1 VIPVAEARQRI
12 LAALSPVGAE
22 VVPLSAAWG
31 RVLATPVAARMDKP
45 ATDVSA
51 MDGFAVRASDCVEP
65 PTRLSVIGSAPAGHP
80 FRGTVGLGEAVRVF
94 TGSVIPSG
102 ADSVVIQEDTDFSAR
117 GEGAAEVEIRVAAK
131 PGAHI
136 RRRAGDFAAGSLLL
150 SPPRRLTAR
159 DVGIAASAG
168 HAWLTVRR
176 RPRVAILSTGDEIA
190 LPGDPVPAGG
200 LVSSNG
206 FMLEAVVRA
215 AGGEPTTLPIAP
227 DDPAA
232 IAAAVAAARG
242 ADLVVT
248 SGGASVG
255 QHDLVRPALA
265 PLGLSLDFWKIA
277 MRPGK
282 PFMFGRVGEAALI
295 GLPGNPVSAT
305 VCAIL
310 FLVPAIER
318 LLGLPGEAPE
328 TVRARAG
335 APLPAN
341 DHRADHLRATL
352 SRDEEGG
359 LVATP
364 ATSQDSSQMAILA
377 AADGLILRPP
387 NAPAVAAGAW
397 VDVIPLGGRDI

>member
-1 VIPVAEARQRI
+1 MIPVAEARERI
-12 LAALSPVGAE
+12 VAALSPVGVE

-31 RVLATPVAARMDKP
+31 RVLAAPVAARMDKP
-45 ATDVSA
+45 GTDVSA
-51 MDGFAVRASDCVEP
+51 MDGFAVRAGDCGSLP
-65 PTRLSVIGSAPAGHP
+65 ARLRVVGSAPAGHP
-80 FRGTVGLGEAVRVF
+80 FTGRVGPGEAVRLF
-94 TGSVIPSG
+94 TGSVMPEG
-102 ADSVVIQEDTDFSAR
+102 ADAVVIQEDTDLAER
-117 GEGAAEVEIRVAAK
+117 GEGAAEVEIRFAPK
-131 PGAHI
+131 PGAHV
-136 RRRAGDFAAGSLLL
+136 RRRAGDFAAGTVLLA
-150 SPPRRLTAR
+150 PPRRLTAR

-190 LPGDPVPAGG
+190 LPGDPVPDGG
-200 LVSSNG
+200 LVSSNS
-206 FMLEAVVRA
+206 FVLDAVVRA
-215 AGGEPTTLPIAP
+215 VGGEPTTLPIAP
-227 DDPAA
+227 DDPDA

-255 QHDLVRPALA
+255 QHDLIRPALA

-310 FLVPAIER
+310 FLAPAIER
-318 LLGLPGEAPE
+318 LLGLAGAAPA

-335 APLPAN
+335 AGLAAN

-352 SRDEEGG
+352 SRDAEGA

-364 ATSQDSSQMAILA
+364 APRQDSSQMAILA
-377 AADGLILRPP
+377 TAEALILRAP
-387 NAPAVAAGAW
+387 NAAEVAAGEW

>member
-1 VIPVAEARQRI
+1 MISVEEARGRI
-12 LAALSPVGAE
+12 VAALSPVGPE

-31 RVLATPVAARMDKP
+31 RVLAAPVAARMDKP
-45 ATDVSA
+45 GHDVSA
-51 MDGFAVRASDCVEP
+51 MDGYALRAADCAALP
-65 PTRLSVIGSAPAGHP
+65 ARLSVIGAAPAGHP
-80 FRGTVGLGEAVRVF
+80 FAGTVGPGEAVRLY
-94 TGSVIPSG
+94 TGSVIPDG
-102 ADSVVIQEDTDFSAR
+102 ADAVVIQEDTDE
-117 GEGAAEVEIRVAAK
+117 GEETVEIRFSPR

-136 RRRAGDFAAGSLLL
+136 RPRAGDFAAAAVLL
-150 SPPRRLTAR
+150 SPPRRMTSR

-190 LPGDPVPAGG
+190 LPGDPVPPGG
-200 LVSSNG
+200 LVSSNS
-206 FMLEAVVRA
+206 FVLDAIVRA
-215 AGGEPTTLPIAP
+215 AGGEPMTLPIAP

-232 IAAAVAAARG
+232 IAEAVAALRM

-255 QHDLVRPALA
+255 AHDLVRPALG

-282 PFMFGRVGEAALI
+282 PFMFGCIGEAALV

-318 LLGLPGEAPE
+318 LLGLPGAAPA
-328 TVRARAG
+328 TMRARAG
-335 APLPAN
+335 ARLAAN
-341 DHRADHLRATL
+341 DHRADHLRASL
-352 SRDEEGG
+352 SRDAEGT

-364 ATSQDSSQMAILA
+364 AQRQDSSQMAILA
-377 AADGLILRPP
+377 ASDALILR
-387 NAPAVAAGAW
+387 APGAGEVAPGEW

>member
-1 VIPVAEARQRI
+1 MISVAEARQRI
-12 LAALSPVGAE
+12 LAALSPVGPE
-22 VVPLSAAWG
+22 VVALSAAWG
-31 RVLATPVAARMDKP
+31 RVLAAPVAARLDKP
-45 ATDVSA
+45 GADVSA
-51 MDGFAVRASDCVEP
+51 MDGFAVRAEDCARP
-65 PTRLSVIGSAPAGHP
+65 PARLRVVGSAPAGHP
-80 FRGTVGLGEAVRVF
+80 FRGTVGPGEAVRLF
-94 TGSVIPSG
+94 TGSVIPAG
-102 ADSVVIQEDTDFSAR
+102 ADSVVVQEDTDFAER
-117 GEGAAEVEIRVAAK
+117 GEGAGEVEIRVVPK
-131 PGAHI
+131 PGAHV
-136 RRRAGDFAAGSLLL
+136 RPRAGDFAHGTMLL

-159 DVGIAASAG
+159 DVGLAASAG

-176 RPRVAILSTGDEIA
+176 RPRVAILATGDEVT
-190 LPGDPVPAGG
+190 LPGDPVPEGG
-200 LVSSNG
+200 VVSSNG
-206 FMLEAVVRA
+206 FVLESVVRA
-215 AGGEPTTLPIAP
+215 AGGEPILLPIAP
-227 DDPAA
+227 DDPEA

-265 PLGLSLDFWKIA
+265 PLGLALDFWKIA

-282 PFMFGRVGEAALI
+282 PFMFGRVGDAALI

-318 LLGLPGEAPE
+318 LLGLPGAAPA

-335 APLPAN
+335 ARLAAN

-352 SRDEEGG
+352 ARDADGV

-364 ATSQDSSQMAILA
+364 AARQDSSQMAVLA
-377 AADGLILRPP
+377 AADALILRPP
-387 NAPAVAAGAW
+387 DAPEVAAGEW

>member
-1 VIPVAEARQRI
+1 MIPVEEARGRI
-12 LAALSPVGAE
+12 VAALSPVGPE

-31 RVLATPVAARMDKP
+31 RVLASPVAARMDKP
-45 ATDVSA
+45 GSDVSA
-51 MDGFAVRASDCVEP
+51 MDGYAVRAADCAAP
-65 PTRLSVIGSAPAGHP
+65 PVRLRVIGTAPAGHP
-80 FRGTVGLGEAVRVF
+80 FAGTVGPGETVRLF
-94 TGSVIPSG
+94 TGSVIPRG
-102 ADSVVIQEDTDFSAR
+102 ADAVVIQEDTDE
-117 GEGAAEVEIRVAAK
+117 GEETVEIRLHPK
-131 PGAHI
+131 PRAHI
-136 RRRAGDFAAGSLLL
+136 RPRAGDFAAGDVLL
-150 SPPRRLTAR
+150 SPPRRMTAR

-190 LPGDPVPAGG
+190 LPGDPVPPGG
-200 LVSSNG
+200 LVSSNS
-206 FMLEAVVRA
+206 FVLDAIVRA
-215 AGGEPTTLPIAP
+215 TGGEPMALPIAP

-232 IAAAVAAARG
+232 IADAVSALRT

-255 QHDLVRPALA
+255 AHDLIRPALG

-282 PFMFGRVGEAALI
+282 PFMFGRIGEAALI

-318 LLGLPGEAPE
+318 LLGLEGAPPA

-335 APLPAN
+335 AALPAN

-352 SRDEEGG
+352 SRDSEGA

-364 ATSQDSSQMAILA
+364 AARQDSSQMAILA
-377 AADGLILRPP
+377 ASDALILRPP
-387 NAPAVAAGAW
+387 HAGEVSPGEW
-397 VDVIPLGGRDI
+397 VDAIPLGGRDI